1 MVGSVTTRNDGKPG
15 ERVGELPPGVGVD
28 RRRDRTAA
36 AARYPCERPGG
47 ASGRAVLGSGGGSV
61 LGFVLGRFS
70 DPDEPR

>member
-1 MVGSVTTRNDGKPG
+1 MVGSVTTRDDGEQA

-36 AARYPCERPGG
+36 MARYPCERPGG
-47 ASGRAVLGSGGGSV
+47 ASGRAVRGSV
-61 LGFVLGRFS
+61 FGSVLGRFS